1 MRPDKF
7 LRRLALYKEGLAK
20 QPVVARK
27 IKAKI
32 FVVNVSCRYIL

>member
-7 LRRLALYKEGLAK
+7 LRRLALYNEGLAR

-32 FVVNVSCRYIL
+32 FVVNVAYRYIL

>member
-1 MRPDKF
+1 MRPDKIR
-7 LRRLALYKEGLAK
+7 RRLALYKEELAR

-32 FVVNVSCRYIL
+32 FVVNVSYRYIL